1 MKHSFLKTTYALIV
15 AAIIYQS
22 PVTSA
27 AFQNSRFNI
36 TDNAISTVNNKIKN
50 HDDLYKASITYG
62 IGNNEISIKT
72 RIYHAGYR
80 KKPEFFEEKLHTN
93 TSLINA
99 KEVVFVYNPKKDKSH
114 INQTIKGSKK
124 NVKIALSDTYKKI
137 FSI

>member
-1 MKHSFLKTTYALIV
+1 MKHSFLKTTCALIV

-72 RIYHAGYR
+72 RIHHTGYR
-80 KKPEFFEEKLHTN
+80 KKPDFYEEKLHTN

-99 KEVVFVYNPKKDKSH
+99 KEIVFVYNKKDPFH
-114 INQTIKGSKK
+114 ISQTIKGSKK